1 MRYEVKKT
9 VALAVLCLFGLATSA
24 TAQTKSTTSETKR
37 FEVISVDGNKVV
49 VRGAEGTREITVP
62 DDFKLT
68 VAGQPVSVR
77 DLKPGMK
84 GTATITTT
92 TTSTPVYVTEVK
104 NGTVQQATGG
114 SILVRTAEG
123 FKNFTQGDLDKRGV
137 RIMKDGQLVQISD
150 LHAGDKLTATIVTE
164 KPPKVMTSRQVE
176 AALSPAEKAAVA
188 SAASTARSSS
198 GAAAATGSG
207 SAAAAATSGAGAAAP
222 RKTLPKTA
230 SSLPLLGFAGLV
242 LCGIGLALTM
252 RRRQGQ
258 SV

>member
-1 MRYEVKKT
+1 MPYRVSRII
-9 VALAVLCLFGLATSA
+9 ALAVFGLLGLATLTAS
-24 TAQTKSTTSETKR
+24 AQTKSTSTETKR

-68 VAGQPVSVR
+68 VAGQPVSVH

-114 SILVRTAEG
+114 SILVRTPAG
-123 FKNFTQGDLDKRGV
+123 FKNFTQGDIDKRGV

-164 KPPKVMTSRQVE
+164 KPPQVMTSRQVE

-188 SAASTARSSS
+188 
-198 GAAAATGSG
+198 AATATTGSAP
-207 SAAAAATSGAGAAAP
+207 AAAAATTGAEPAAP

-230 SSLPLLGFAGLV
+230 SSLPLVGLLGVIF
-242 LCGIGLALTM
+242 CGIGFALTM
-252 RRRQGQ
+252 RRRQNA
-258 SV
+258 

>member
-1 MRYEVKKT
+1 MPYRVSKIT
-9 VALAVLCLFGLATSA
+9 ALAVFGLLGLATLTAS
-24 TAQTKSTTSETKR
+24 AQTKSTTTETKR

-68 VAGQPVSVR
+68 VAGQPVSVH

-114 SILVRTAEG
+114 SILVRTPAG
-123 FKNFTQGDLDKRGV
+123 FKNFTQGDIDKRGV
-137 RIMKDGQLVQISD
+137 RIMKGGQPVQISD

-164 KPPKVMTSRQVE
+164 KPPQVMTSRQVE

-188 SAASTARSSS
+188 
-198 GAAAATGSG
+198 AATATTGSAP
-207 SAAAAATSGAGAAAP
+207 AAAAATTGAEPAAP

-230 SSLPLLGFAGLV
+230 SSLPLVGLLGVIF
-242 LCGIGLALTM
+242 CGIGFALTM
-252 RRRQGQ
+252 RRRQNA
-258 SV
+258 

>member
-1 MRYEVKKT
+1 MPYRVSRIT
-9 VALAVLCLFGLATSA
+9 ALAVFGLLGLATLTAS
-24 TAQTKSTTSETKR
+24 AQTKSTTTETKR

-68 VAGQPVSVR
+68 VAGQPVSVH

-114 SILVRTAEG
+114 SILVRTPAG
-123 FKNFTQGDLDKRGV
+123 FKNFTQGDIDKRGV
-137 RIMKDGQLVQISD
+137 RIMKGGQLVQISD

-164 KPPKVMTSRQVE
+164 KPPQVMTSRQVE

-188 SAASTARSSS
+188 
-198 GAAAATGSG
+198 AATATTGSAP
-207 SAAAAATSGAGAAAP
+207 AAAAATTGAEPAAP

-230 SSLPLLGFAGLV
+230 SSLPLVGLLGVIF
-242 LCGIGLALTM
+242 CGIGFALTM
-252 RRRQGQ
+252 RRQRNA
-258 SV
+258 

>member
-1 MRYEVKKT
+1 MPDKVRRV
-9 VALAVLCLFGLATSA
+9 VALAGAGLLGFATLTAS
-24 TAQTKSTTSETKR
+24 AQTKSTSTETKR
-37 FEVISVDGNKVV
+37 FEIISVDGNKVV

-114 SILVRTAEG
+114 SILVRTPAG
-123 FKNFTQGDLDKRGV
+123 FKNFTQGDIDKRGV

-164 KPPKVMTSRQVE
+164 KPPQVMTSRQVE

-188 SAASTARSSS
+188 
-198 GAAAATGSG
+198 AATATTG
-207 SAAAAATSGAGAAAP
+207 SAPSAAAATSGAEPAAP

-230 SSLPLLGFAGLV
+230 SSLPSVGLLGLV
-242 LCGIGLALTM
+242 FCGIGFALTL
-252 RRRQGQ
+252 RRRR
-258 SV
+258 SA